1 MRGTPD
7 ALRPHAIRSYGA
19 NCIILQTLL
28 GFDFGTQRI
37 GVAVGQSITGTATA
51 LCTVNARNK
60 QPDWGRISELINDWR
75 PDALVVGL
83 PLHADGSDSGVTT
96 AARKFARQLEGRSR
110 LPVYI
115 MDERLS
121 SHAATQLQHQDKAGA
136 KAGIDAIAA
145 MIILQNWLETE
156 NTHE

>member
-1 MRGTPD
+1 MPGMPD
-7 ALRPHAIRSYGA
+7 DFLSFAIRP
-19 NCIILQTLL
+19 NRTNRIVLQTLL

-51 LCTVNARNK
+51 LCTVNARSE
-60 QPDWGRISELINDWR
+60 QPDWGRILELIDDWR

-83 PLHADGSDSGVTT
+83 PLHADGSDSEITRAV
-96 AARKFARQLEGRSR
+96 RKFAQQLEGRSR
-110 LPVYI
+110 LPVHI

-121 SHAATQLQHQDKAGA
+121 SHAAKQLQRQDNTGI

-145 MIILQNWLETE
+145 MIILQNWLEAG
-156 NTHE
+156 NAHE

>member
-1 MRGTPD
+1 
-7 ALRPHAIRSYGA
+7 
-19 NCIILQTLL
+19 LQTLL

-51 LCTVNARNK
+51 LCTLNARNE
-60 QPDWGRISELINDWR
+60 QPDMDRILELIDDWR

-83 PLHADGSDSGVTT
+83 PLHADGSDSGTTT
-96 AARKFARQLEGRSR
+96 AVRKFVQQ
-110 LPVYI
+110 
-115 MDERLS
+115 LS
-121 SHAATQLQHQDKAGA
+121 SHAAKQLQHQDKAGG

-156 NTHE
+156 NKHE